1 MLKPTA
7 KSSAMGISV
16 LANKSTQVEED
27 ILRPATQSLFHSL
40 EDSSQI
46 ENQTG

>member
-1 MLKPTA
+1 
-7 KSSAMGISV
+7 MGISV

-27 ILRPATQSLFHSL
+27 ILRPATQSL